1 MTFYEIP
8 VSLFINKANGNI
20 VTLIHVLSII
30 VFTLSRQI

>member
-8 VSLFINKANGNI
+8 ISKFMNKANGNI

-30 VFTLSRQI
+30 VFTLSGQI